1 MIEEM
6 RLRDLGVIAEATL
19 PIGPGFTAITG
30 ETGAGKTMVVTG
42 LGLLLGQRADSGAV
56 RSGAAQASV
65 DGVWIVPEDGPVAA
79 RVREAG
85 GEVEPIGGGR
95 AELYVGRSV
104 SSEGRG
110 RASVGGRSAPAGV
123 LADLADQLVV
133 VHGQS
138 DQLRLRSA
146 AAQREALD
154 RFGGEPVRVA
164 RDAYRSAF
172 ERWRTIDRELTRLT
186 EDRESRAREAD
197 ELRAQL
203 ADIEQAAPETGEDAD
218 LAARAERLANAEELR
233 VAAANAHDAL
243 MGEGDAPDAGVLL
256 AEARRALERVHDPA
270 LEEPAGQLA
279 DLGYRV
285 ADIAAALAGYL
296 ADLDE
301 SGPHELAAVEERRA
315 VLGALVRTH
324 GSLDAAID
332 LLDTGSSRLAELD
345 DDSGRID
352 RLTEERDAAASVLDD
367 AAAALTAA
375 RTDAAARLGAAVTTE
390 LRALAMPDARLEVS
404 VTPGAET
411 AQGRDDVAIL
421 LAPHPG
427 AEPRPVSRGASG
439 GELSRVMLAIEVVI
453 AGVDPVPTFVFD
465 EVDAGIGGAA
475 AIEVGRRLA
484 RLAQSSQ
491 VIAVTHLAQVAA
503 FAANHLTV
511 VKASDGSVT
520 ASDVRRLEGAERE
533 AEMARLLSGMPDSDA
548 ALTHAREL
556 LGLRDG
562 GAEHGGAEHG
572 GAEHGGAGPAA
583 TIRPPR
589 ARDVRAR

>member
-19 PIGPGFTAITG
+19 PIGAGFTAITG

-56 RSGAAQASV
+56 RAGAAQATV

-85 GEVEPIGGGR
+85 GDVEPIGGGR
-95 AELYVGRSV
+95 AELYIGRSI

-110 RASVGGRSAPAGV
+110 RASVGGRAAPAGV
-123 LADLADQLVV
+123 LADLADELVV

-146 AAQREALD
+146 AAQRDALD
-154 RFGGEPVRVA
+154 RFGGETVHTA
-164 RDAYRSAF
+164 RDAYRRAF
-172 ERWRTIDRELTRLT
+172 EHWRAIDRELSQLT
-186 EDRESRAREAD
+186 DDRDARAREA
-197 ELRAQL
+197 EQLRAQL
-203 ADIEQAAPETGEDAD
+203 AEIEQAAPESGEDAE
-218 LAARAERLANAEELR
+218 LAARGERLANAEELR
-233 VAAANAHDAL
+233 VAAATAHDGL
-243 MGEGDAPDAGVLL
+243 SGEGDEPDAGALL
-256 AEARRALERVHDPA
+256 AEARRALERVHDPVLA
-270 LEEPAGQLA
+270 ELAGQLA
-279 DLGYRV
+279 DVGYRV

-315 VLGALVRTH
+315 VLAGLVRAH
-324 GSLDAAID
+324 GTLDAAIE

-345 DDSGRID
+345 DDSDRID
-352 RLTEERDAAASVLDD
+352 RLTAERDAAAAVLDA
-367 AAAALTAA
+367 AAAALTEA
-375 RTDAAARLGAAVTTE
+375 RTEAAARLGAAVTIE

-404 VTPGAET
+404 VTPGPESAF
-411 AQGRDDVAIL
+411 GRDDVAIL
-421 LAPHPG
+421 LSPHPG
-427 AEPRPVSRGASG
+427 AEPRAVSRGASG

-453 AGVDPVPTFVFD
+453 AAVDPVPTFVFD

-484 RLAQSSQ
+484 RLSESSQ

-511 VKASDGSVT
+511 VKANDGSVT
-520 ASDVRRLEGAERE
+520 ASDVRRLDGADRE

-556 LGLRDG
+556 LSLRT
-562 GAEHGGAEHG
+562 EVH
-572 GAEHGGAGPAA
+572 
-583 TIRPPR
+583 
-589 ARDVRAR
+589 